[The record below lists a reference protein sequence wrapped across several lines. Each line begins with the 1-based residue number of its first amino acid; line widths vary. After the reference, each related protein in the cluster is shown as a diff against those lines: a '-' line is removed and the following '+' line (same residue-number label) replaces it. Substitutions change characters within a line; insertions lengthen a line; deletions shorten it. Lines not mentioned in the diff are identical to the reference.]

1 MSFPEIYKK
10 FMFHL
15 FLCWAIFFPF
25 QAQKDIHPLKKFSEA
40 IEDNSFFIEEAYSQ
54 ATLVA

>member
-1 MSFPEIYKK
+1 MKNSCSIYLLG
-10 FMFHL
+10 H
-15 FLCWAIFFPF
+15 FFPF
-25 QAQKDIHPLKKFSEA
+25 QAQKDIHPIKKFSEA